1 MKNVKERLIFSD
13 YFHRKANYS
22 IMGFFSR
29 LRPGSFFSWRL
40 SLFYGWW
47 LVILTLFL
55 NAITGSP
62 VFGGVGVWIDAL
74 ESDFG
79 WSRTQ
84 LALAFSLG
92 TLEGSIVGPVV
103 GILVDKIG
111 PRKVVVTGVTIIG
124 VGFLILSQTS
134 GLWMFYL
141 AYAVIM
147 LGASGGGWLPMMT
160 VINNWFDKKRSLAMG
175 FGGIGFSM
183 GSFILVPLLAW
194 MVVPGNVGWRFTA
207 MGLGLLFVIMAY
219 PVSRFIRNAP
229 EEFGEVPDGLKV
241 SKVVSQKTSDEVA
254 TASAGGDSI
263 PSDRG
268 IDYSVAQLLKIPVFW
283 TLSICNASSS
293 MLIGTMT
300 VHFIISLRDLGIPVQ
315 TGAWIWGAT
324 MGFSGAAQIF
334 GGWLGDRVPKN
345 VALCVFGLLQAVGV
359 IFATFL
365 TEIYLAPIFVVIYGL
380 GFGARI
386 PLGTAIR
393 GEYFGR
399 RAFGKVLGISMVPM
413 SMMMFAAPI
422 FAGWMFDVQGSY
434 NMAFY
439 ILAVISIVGSLG
451 FLTARKP

>member
-1 MKNVKERLIFSD
+1 MKSD
-13 YFHRKANYS
+13 FGSSNSFIQTLK
-22 IMGFFSR
+22 
-29 LRPGSFFSWRL
+29 RPI
-40 SLFYGWW
+40 FYGWW

-55 NAITGSP
+55 NAVTGVP
-62 VFGGVGVWIDAL
+62 VFGAVGVWIDAL
-74 ESDFG
+74 ESEFG

-103 GILVDKIG
+103 GIIVDRIGARRVVLV
-111 PRKVVVTGVTIIG
+111 GVTIIG
-124 VGFLILSQTS
+124 VGFLILSQTR
-134 GLWMFYL
+134 GLWIFYV

-160 VINNWFDKKRSLAMG
+160 VINNWFDRKRSLAMG
-175 FGGIGFSM
+175 FGGLGFSM
-183 GSFILVPLLAW
+183 GGFILVPLLAW
-194 MVVPGNVGWRFTA
+194 LAVPDNLGWRFTA
-207 MGLGLLFVIMAY
+207 MGLGLLFISMAY
-219 PVSRFIRNAP
+219 PISRLIRNIP
-229 EEFGEVPDGLKV
+229 EEYGEVPDGNRIRKNLMEDN
-241 SKVVSQKTSDEVA
+241 SSPLPTSSSSAEA
-254 TASAGGDSI
+254 T
-263 PSDRG
+263 DRG
-268 IDYSVAQLLKIPVFW
+268 IDYGVLQLLKIPVFW

-300 VHFIISLRDLGIPVQ
+300 VHFIISLKDQGIPIQ

-324 MGFSGAAQIF
+324 MLFSGAAQIF

-365 TEIYLAPIFVVIYGL
+365 TDLYLAPIFIVIFGL

-399 RAFGKVLGISMVPM
+399 RAFGKVLGISMVPT
-413 SMMMFAAPI
+413 SAAMFAAPI
-422 FAGWMFDVQGSY
+422 FAGWWFDAQGSY
-434 NMAFY
+434 GMAFY
-439 ILAVISIVGSLG
+439 ILGAISAIGSLG
-451 FLTARKP
+451 FLLAKKP

>member
-1 MKNVKERLIFSD
+1 
-13 YFHRKANYS
+13 
-22 IMGFFSR
+22 MGSFSR
-29 LRPGSFFSWRL
+29 LKLGTFFSWRL

-55 NAITGSP
+55 NAVTGSP

-74 ESDFG
+74 ETDFG

-111 PRKVVVTGVTIIG
+111 PRKVVATGVTIIG

-134 GLWMFYL
+134 ALWMFYL

-194 MVVPGNVGWRFTA
+194 MVVPDNVGWRFTA

-229 EEFGEVPDGLKV
+229 EEFGEVPDGRKINKGHLDKN
-241 SKVVSQKTSDEVA
+241 SAAISDTIAKSDTEPADPGKNYGVVE
-254 TASAGGDSI
+254 
-263 PSDRG
+263 
-268 IDYSVAQLLKIPVFW
+268 LLQIPVFW

-365 TEIYLAPIFVVIYGL
+365 TEIYLAPIFIGIYGL

-413 SMMMFAAPI
+413 SVMMFAAPI

-439 ILAVISIVGSLG
+439 ILSAISIVGSLG
-451 FLTARKP
+451 FLSARKPQN

>member
-1 MKNVKERLIFSD
+1 
-13 YFHRKANYS
+13 
-22 IMGFFSR
+22 MGFFSR
-29 LRPGSFFSWRL
+29 LRSGSFFSWRL

-241 SKVVSQKTSDEVA
+241 SKVVPQKTSDGVA
-254 TASAGGDSI
+254 TASAGDDSI

-268 IDYSVAQLLKIPVFW
+268 IDYSVAHLLKIPVFW

-413 SMMMFAAPI
+413 SIMMFAAPI

>member
-1 MKNVKERLIFSD
+1 MKSD
-13 YFHRKANYS
+13 FGSSNSFIQTLK
-22 IMGFFSR
+22 
-29 LRPGSFFSWRL
+29 RPI
-40 SLFYGWW
+40 FYGWW

-55 NAITGSP
+55 NAVTGVP
-62 VFGGVGVWIDAL
+62 VFGAVGVWIDAL
-74 ESDFG
+74 ESEFG

-103 GILVDKIG
+103 GIIVDRIGARRVVLV
-111 PRKVVVTGVTIIG
+111 GVTIIG
-124 VGFLILSQTS
+124 VGFLILSQTR
-134 GLWMFYL
+134 GLWIFYV

-160 VINNWFDKKRSLAMG
+160 VINNWFDRKRSLAMG
-175 FGGIGFSM
+175 FGGLGFSM
-183 GSFILVPLLAW
+183 GGFILVPLLAW
-194 MVVPGNVGWRFTA
+194 LAVPDNLGWRFTA
-207 MGLGLLFVIMAY
+207 MGLGLLFISMAY
-219 PVSRFIRNAP
+219 PISRLIRNIP
-229 EEFGEVPDGLKV
+229 EEYGEVPDGNRIRKNLMEDN
-241 SKVVSQKTSDEVA
+241 SSPLPTSSSSAEA
-254 TASAGGDSI
+254 T
-263 PSDRG
+263 DRG
-268 IDYSVAQLLKIPVFW
+268 IDYGVLQLLKIPVFW

-300 VHFIISLRDLGIPVQ
+300 VHFIISLKDQGIPIQ

-324 MGFSGAAQIF
+324 MLFSGAAQIF

-365 TEIYLAPIFVVIYGL
+365 TDLYLAPIFIVIFGL

-399 RAFGKVLGISMVPM
+399 RAFGKVLGISMVPP
-413 SMMMFAAPI
+413 SAAMFAAPI
-422 FAGWMFDVQGSY
+422 FAGWWFDAQGSY
-434 NMAFY
+434 GMAFY
-439 ILAVISIVGSLG
+439 ILGAISAIGSLG
-451 FLTARKP
+451 FLLAKKP

>member
-1 MKNVKERLIFSD
+1 MKSD
-13 YFHRKANYS
+13 FGSSNSFIQTLK
-22 IMGFFSR
+22 
-29 LRPGSFFSWRL
+29 RPI
-40 SLFYGWW
+40 FYGWW

-55 NAITGSP
+55 NAVTGVP
-62 VFGGVGVWIDAL
+62 VFGAVGVWIDAL
-74 ESDFG
+74 ESEFG

-103 GILVDKIG
+103 GIIVDRIGARRVVLV
-111 PRKVVVTGVTIIG
+111 GVTIIG
-124 VGFLILSQTS
+124 VGFLILSQTR
-134 GLWMFYL
+134 GLWIFYV

-160 VINNWFDKKRSLAMG
+160 VINNWFDRKRSLAMG
-175 FGGIGFSM
+175 FGGLGFSM
-183 GSFILVPLLAW
+183 GGFILVPLLAW
-194 MVVPGNVGWRFTA
+194 LAVPDNLGWRFTA
-207 MGLGLLFVIMAY
+207 MGLGLLFISMAY
-219 PVSRFIRNAP
+219 PISRLIRNIP
-229 EEFGEVPDGLKV
+229 EEYGEVPDGNRIRKNLMEDN
-241 SKVVSQKTSDEVA
+241 SSPLSTSSGSDEA
-254 TASAGGDSI
+254 
-263 PSDRG
+263 PDRG
-268 IDYSVAQLLKIPVFW
+268 IDYGVLQLLKIPVFW

-300 VHFIISLRDLGIPVQ
+300 VHFIISLKDQGIPIQ

-324 MGFSGAAQIF
+324 MLFSGAAQIF

-365 TEIYLAPIFVVIYGL
+365 TDLYLAPIFIVIFGL

-399 RAFGKVLGISMVPM
+399 RAFGKVLGISMVPT
-413 SMMMFAAPI
+413 SAAMFAAPI
-422 FAGWMFDVQGSY
+422 FAGWWFDAQGSY
-434 NMAFY
+434 GMAFY
-439 ILAVISIVGSLG
+439 ILGAISAIGSLG
-451 FLTARKP
+451 FLLAKKP